1 MKVGRPKVVADVRA
15 LGLTEEEGFVASRID
30 GNLSVG
36 DIAALTGMETARVEA
51 IVHKLER
58 RGAVRVEAADGSG
71 RLPDDG
77 ASPWARGQTSLSEFA
92 AAFGL
97 EGAEPSEPALPEPA
111 ESSLQL
117 HDAGDAS
124 DPYGGLEPVD
134 DDPYGGLEPV
144 DEGVEAKSDAPAPA
158 VARGSRPDLDGARAS
173 RPDATEAEQDDVSD
187 IGDDDATDQA
197 EDAPR
202 RSNAPEPTEEEQKL
216 NERNY
221 REIYATKFH
230 GMTADARIAA
240 AKTASGSD
248 LIALCFDADPRVIH
262 AVLENHT
269 SGLEHARWIAQ
280 QHRTKTGIEMV
291 SRRSEFLRDALV
303 ERRLLRNPQCGDV
316 TIGRIL
322 SPKRIGATYKIAI
335 DRDIPELTRIKSRAA
350 LRKKWQSSPPE
361 DRAEL
366 VLRTDGRCL
375 TLLIGCAFDAKS
387 TQLICAKQVVSVLLV
402 TNFCKFPATPPA
414 ILAHLIKQPF
424 VRKNPGL
431 RKMLLQHPNMPGE
444 VKRQFV

>member
-1 MKVGRPKVVADVRA
+1 
-15 LGLTEEEGFVASRID
+15 
-30 GNLSVG
+30 
-36 DIAALTGMETARVEA
+36 
-51 IVHKLER
+51 
-58 RGAVRVEAADGSG
+58 
-71 RLPDDG
+71 
-77 ASPWARGQTSLSEFA
+77 
-92 AAFGL
+92 
-97 EGAEPSEPALPEPA
+97 
-111 ESSLQL
+111 
-117 HDAGDAS
+117 
-124 DPYGGLEPVD
+124 
-134 DDPYGGLEPV
+134 
-144 DEGVEAKSDAPAPA
+144 
-158 VARGSRPDLDGARAS
+158 S